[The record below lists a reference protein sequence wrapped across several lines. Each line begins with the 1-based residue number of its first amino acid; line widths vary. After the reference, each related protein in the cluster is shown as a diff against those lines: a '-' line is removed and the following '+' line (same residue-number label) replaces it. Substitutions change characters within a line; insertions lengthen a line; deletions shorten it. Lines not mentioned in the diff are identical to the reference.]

1 VSTATFDPVKRSP
14 SHRQHAALG
23 ARFAREAGWEVPA
36 DYGSVDGERQ
46 AMTEGVAVA
55 DVTARGKVDMR
66 GDLTNVIPSL
76 AGRHALE
83 TGGVL
88 AEGTQ
93 DGGFHLARVSSRW
106 ALALCRPDSLD
117 RTLAHAEE
125 AATGGDAMATDV
137 TSLYA
142 AFALIGPGAV
152 GVLSRLTAFDAGRLD
167 EGACA
172 ATRVAE
178 IPAVLARPAVGGSPF
193 ELYVGSE
200 YARYAWEAVLAAG
213 ASLGVRPAG
222 WEALRAE
229 GWW

>member
-1 VSTATFDPVKRSP
+1 VSTETFDPVKRSP
-14 SHRQHAALG
+14 MHRLHAAAG
-23 ARFAREAGWEVPA
+23 AHVAVDAGWEVPA
-36 DYGSVDGERQ
+36 DYGSVDDERQ
-46 AMTEGVAVA
+46 ALTEGVAVA
-55 DVTARGKVDMR
+55 DVTARGNVDLR
-66 GDLTNVIPSL
+66 GDLGPAVAAL
-76 AGRHALE
+76 AGRRPLE
-83 TGGVL
+83 SGAVL

-106 ALALCRPDSLD
+106 ALALCRPSSLE

-125 AATGGDAMATDV
+125 ATAGGEAMATDV

-142 AFALIGPGAV
+142 GFALFGPAAV
-152 GVLSRLTAFDAGRLD
+152 GVLSRLSAFDVGRLA

-178 IPAVLARPAVGGSPF
+178 LPAILVRPAVGGSPF

-200 YARYAWEAVLAAG
+200 YGRYAWAAILQAG
-213 ASLGVRPAG
+213 EPLGIRPAG